1 MTSQG
6 HQEKPHRVSYTDK
19 NATSNYM
26 LLRNGKPVFPRD
38 ESPHWLFNAKW
49 SVLEIHKCKQ
59 HWADSAGFICMF
71 IHLYVYVAT
80 IVKEEETMKLGQ
92 GMHGSGSRDKKEGK
106 FMSLYFN

>member
-1 MTSQG
+1 
-6 HQEKPHRVSYTDK
+6 
-19 NATSNYM
+19 
-26 LLRNGKPVFPRD
+26 
-38 ESPHWLFNAKW
+38 
-49 SVLEIHKCKQ
+49 
-59 HWADSAGFICMF
+59 MF